1 MASTS
6 KLVLLTALLVL
17 TMPFMVSSTSRPLNY
32 PTRSK
37 SNLAAR
43 LKLDEES
50 STCWES
56 LLQFQACSKEVV
68 LFFLNGETSLGEGCC
83 KALST
88 IEHLCWPALLG
99 SLGLTTEETDILKG
113 YCDEAD
119 QIQSPPTS
127 PSPPSVHQPTGKLVP
142 GLDKFIP

>member
-1 MASTS
+1 MAYTS
-6 KLVLLTALLVL
+6 KLFLLTALLVL
-17 TMPFMVSSTSRPLNY
+17 TMSFVVSTSRSSNY
-32 PTRSK
+32 PTGRK

-43 LKLDEES
+43 LNLDEES

-56 LLQFQACSKEVV
+56 LFQLQACSKEVV
-68 LFFLNGETSLGEGCC
+68 LFFLNGETYLGDGCC
-83 KALST
+83 KAIRT
-88 IEHLCWPALLG
+88 IEHQCWPALLG

-142 GLDKFIP
+142 DLDKLIP

>member
-1 MASTS
+1 MTYTT
-6 KLVLLTALLVL
+6 KLFPLTALLVL
-17 TMPFMVSSTSRPLNY
+17 TMSFMVSTSRPLNH
-32 PTRSK
+32 PTGST

-43 LKLDEES
+43 LNLDEGS

-56 LLQFQACSKEVV
+56 LFQFQACSTEVL
-68 LFFLNGETSLGEGCC
+68 LFFLNGETNLGDGCC
-83 KALST
+83 KAIRN

-99 SLGLTTEETDILKG
+99 SMGLTTEETDILKG

-127 PSPPSVHQPTGKLVP
+127 SSPPSVHQPTGKLVP
-142 GLDKFIP
+142 YLDKWIP